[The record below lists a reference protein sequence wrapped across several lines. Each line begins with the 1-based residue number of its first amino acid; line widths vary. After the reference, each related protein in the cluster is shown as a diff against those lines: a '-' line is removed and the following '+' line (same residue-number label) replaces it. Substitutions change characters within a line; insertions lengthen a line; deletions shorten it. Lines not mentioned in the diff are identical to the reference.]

1 MATRRLSSLVSGGGG
16 GNQDFNDSSSANEAQ
31 LAKMGYEQELK
42 RSFGLLGMIGFS
54 FSIVTCWTA
63 LGGTLIVGI
72 DAGGPPVM
80 VWSWVGIC
88 LLSLCV
94 AYSFAEMCSA
104 YPTAGG
110 QYSWVAILAPPK
122 YARGAA
128 WVTGWFMCTGIV
140 AMGAVNNF
148 ICSNFIL
155 GMANLNNPNYT
166 IERWHCVLVTYLVA
180 ICAALVNI
188 LFSRY
193 LNQISTF
200 AVCWNI
206 LSFFVVIITILAAN
220 DHKQPASFVFSDF
233 QNNTGFES
241 AGMGVMIGL
250 LQTLF
255 GMCCYDAPSHLIE
268 EMVLPT
274 RDAPRAIIASVYLGA
289 VTGFI
294 FLISAFFCIGDLEAT
309 ASTATG
315 VPLIQIFYDSTG
327 SVRGATTLSCMIT
340 IIVLICSNS
349 LIAEGSRALWAFAR
363 DHGLPFSRT
372 FAKVNKR
379 SQVPVY
385 AILLCLVIQM
395 GLNSIYFAS
404 YEGFSTVISIATFG
418 FYVSYAMPLLV
429 RLWSLVAGY
438 EHAKVIPGRYTLGRT
453 LSPIANAVGLVFLLF
468 AGVDF
473 NFPQEGPVSP
483 DNMNY
488 CSAAFGV
495 IGAISLATWVL
506 DGRKNFTGPKTERLE
521 GVPAAAAAA
530 AADSSMKMTAKA
542 GAATAAGGPVGEHKD
557 GSIMGSS
564 DDVGVFEGRG
574 TSLDGSQHGDYDE
587 EKRAAA
593 ADDARKMA

>member
-1 MATRRLSSLVSGGGG
+1 
-16 GNQDFNDSSSANEAQ
+16 
-31 LAKMGYEQELK
+31 
-42 RSFGLLGMIGFS
+42 
-54 FSIVTCWTA
+54 
-63 LGGTLIVGI
+63 
-72 DAGGPPVM
+72 
-80 VWSWVGIC
+80 
-88 LLSLCV
+88 
-94 AYSFAEMCSA
+94 
-104 YPTAGG
+104 
-110 QYSWVAILAPPK
+110 
-122 YARGAA
+122 
-128 WVTGWFMCTGIV
+128 
-140 AMGAVNNF
+140 
-148 ICSNFIL
+148 
-155 GMANLNNPNYT
+155 MANLNNPNYT

-255 GMCCYDAPSHLIE
+255 GRFTRFTSTTTHRGHQQQHRGLRGCHDHVRAASSIFTHLPALHHFTALPISARSSQFFSPLPPASIKPPFLVLYHIFHPTISFDLPDSYLTVYKPSGMCCYDAPSHLIE